1 MKIKINQNFSKLN
14 KNYLFSEINMRVKK
28 FQAENPDAKIIRL
41 GIGDVTL
48 PIPELVTSAIKKA
61 ADEMGDIKTFRGY
74 PPEYGYEF
82 TKDSVRLYYER
93 KNIKVNND
101 DIFISDGAKSDLGN
115 IVDIFDNNE
124 IYITNPVYPVYI
136 DSNTMS
142 GRNIHFLN
150 GSRENDFKPMP
161 TGLDM
166 EPKIIYLCSPN
177 NPTGSLYNY
186 DELKNWVNYAKDSGS
201 LIIYDNAYEAFIS
214 GNYPHSIFEIDGG
227 RECAIE
233 VSSLSK
239 MAGFTGLRCGYTI
252 IPRELSAAGVLIND
266 LWRRRQATKFN
277 GVSYPIQRAAEAAL
291 SVEGEKECQKAIQYY
306 KKNAKLLADFFK
318 SKGIYYTGG
327 ESSPYLWIKCP
338 DKYNS
343 WEFFDY
349 ILKNAYIV
357 TTPGVGFG
365 TMGEG
370 YLRLTAFN
378 TYENTLEA
386 IERLKKII

>member
-28 FQAENPDAKIIRL
+28 FQAENPDVKIIRL

-177 NPTGSLYNY
+177 NPTGSLYSY

-214 GNYPHSIFEIDGG
+214 GNYPHSIFEIEGG

-291 SVEGEKECQKAIQYY
+291 SIEGEKECQKAIQYY

-318 SKGIYYTGG
+318 SKDIYYTGG

-338 DKYNS
+338 KKYNS

>member
-1 MKIKINQNFSKLN
+1 
-14 KNYLFSEINMRVKK
+14 
-28 FQAENPDAKIIRL
+28 
-41 GIGDVTL
+41 
-48 PIPELVTSAIKKA
+48 
-61 ADEMGDIKTFRGY
+61 
-74 PPEYGYEF
+74 
-82 TKDSVRLYYER
+82 
-93 KNIKVNND
+93 
-101 DIFISDGAKSDLGN
+101 
-115 IVDIFDNNE
+115 
-124 IYITNPVYPVYI
+124 
-136 DSNTMS
+136 
-142 GRNIHFLN
+142 
-150 GSRENDFKPMP
+150 MP

-177 NPTGSLYNY
+177 NPTGSLYSY

-214 GNYPHSIFEIDGG
+214 GNYPHSIFEIEGG

-291 SVEGEKECQKAIQYY
+291 SIEGEKECQKAIKYY

-318 SKGIYYTGG
+318 SKDIYYTGG

-338 DKYNS
+338 KKYNS

>member
-48 PIPELVTSAIKKA
+48 PIPEIVTSAIKKA

-82 TKDSVRLYYER
+82 TKDSVRLYYQR
-93 KNIKVNND
+93 KNIKINND

-150 GSRENDFKPMP
+150 GSKENDF
-161 TGLDM
+161 TGLDL

-177 NPTGSLYNY
+177 NPTGSLYSY
-186 DELKNWVNYAKDSGS
+186 DELTTWVKYAKDSGS

-214 GNYPHSIFEIDGG
+214 GKFPHSIFEIEGG
-227 RECAIE
+227 REVAIE

-291 SVEGEKECQKAIQYY
+291 SIEGEKECQKAIQYY
-306 KKNAKLLADFFK
+306 KNNAKLLADFFK
-318 SKGIYYTGG
+318 SKDIYYTGG

-338 DKYNS
+338 EKYNS
-343 WEFFDY
+343 WKFFDY

-386 IERLKKII
+386 IERLKKIL

>member
-48 PIPELVTSAIKKA
+48 PIPEIVTSAIKKA

-82 TKDSVRLYYER
+82 TKDSVRLYYQR
-93 KNIKVNND
+93 KNIKINND

-150 GSRENDFKPMP
+150 GSKENDFKPMP
-161 TGLDM
+161 TGLDL

-177 NPTGSLYNY
+177 NPTGSLYSY
-186 DELKNWVNYAKDSGS
+186 DELTTWVKYAKDSGS

-214 GNYPHSIFEIDGG
+214 GKFPHSIFEIEGG
-227 RECAIE
+227 REVAIE

-291 SVEGEKECQKAIQYY
+291 SIEGEKECQKAIQYY
-306 KKNAKLLADFFK
+306 KNNAKLLADFFK
-318 SKGIYYTGG
+318 SKDIYYTGG

-338 DKYNS
+338 EKYNS
-343 WEFFDY
+343 WKFFDY

-386 IERLKKII
+386 IERLKKIL

>member
-1 MKIKINQNFSKLN
+1 
-14 KNYLFSEINMRVKK
+14 
-28 FQAENPDAKIIRL
+28 
-41 GIGDVTL
+41 
-48 PIPELVTSAIKKA
+48 
-61 ADEMGDIKTFRGY
+61 
-74 PPEYGYEF
+74 
-82 TKDSVRLYYER
+82 
-93 KNIKVNND
+93 
-101 DIFISDGAKSDLGN
+101 
-115 IVDIFDNNE
+115 
-124 IYITNPVYPVYI
+124 
-136 DSNTMS
+136 
-142 GRNIHFLN
+142 
-150 GSRENDFKPMP
+150 
-161 TGLDM
+161 
-166 EPKIIYLCSPN
+166 
-177 NPTGSLYNY
+177 
-186 DELKNWVNYAKDSGS
+186 
-201 LIIYDNAYEAFIS
+201 
-214 GNYPHSIFEIDGG
+214 
-227 RECAIE
+227 
-233 VSSLSK
+233 

-318 SKGIYYTGG
+318 SKDIYYTGG

-338 DKYNS
+338 KKYNS
-343 WEFFDY
+343 REFFDY